1 MTTGSLSAPSD
12 EISITARSDAVP
24 MVEDHISLRH
34 TPGGIPVIIETLP
47 SVRSVALS
55 VNIRVGSRDE
65 DPRLCGMAHLLEHVM
80 FKGTR
85 TGAPRRSLT

>member
-1 MTTGSLSAPSD
+1 
-12 EISITARSDAVP
+12 

-47 SVRSVALS
+47 GVRSVALS

-80 FKGTR
+80 FKGTQGPER
-85 TGAPRRSLT
+85 QGDR